1 MGHQGPKGFLFW
13 GTQLKIDR
21 YIQIVKTLTAEIE
34 AGKYPVGELFPKRSE
49 LAERFKV
56 TKATVNR
63 AAEILVKQKL
73 IVAKRGAGSVVVNNS
88 PSHNIAYVAPDWLM
102 RHIPAATSYSTQRLS
117 YEEALGHTK
126 DSHLSRFDGVLWSH
140 PCDEAIPRIIKIQ
153 KDLPGIIIN
162 RVVPET
168 NFVAT
173 DLRSKFAELVA
184 ERLALLPDFIP
195 HMLCG
200 QNYSK
205 YMHGERREGFIR
217 ACRDTRRF
225 YEIVP
230 MRDGFNDRIED
241 LEKRV
246 IRSGSA
252 PLLIFA
258 EDWALTGAVV
268 SWVSRHG
275 FRWQKDIFYTD
286 FDNQAHA
293 HVWGVTTTSVI
304 QDFDLLS
311 RKGLELL
318 QAIIRD
324 PLSRQQ
330 LLLDPDIR
338 RGDT

>member
-1 MGHQGPKGFLFW
+1 MGHQDPKGFW
-13 GTQLKIDR
+13 STQLKIDR

-102 RHIPAATSYSTQRLS
+102 RHIPAATGYSTQRLS
-117 YEEALGHTK
+117 YEEALGK
-126 DSHLSRFDGVLWSH
+126 GAHLSRFDGVLWSH
-140 PCDEAIPRIIKIQ
+140 PGDEVIPRIIEIQ

-162 RVVPET
+162 RAVPET

-173 DLRSKFAELVA
+173 DLHSKFAELVA
-184 ERLALLPDFIP
+184 ERLALLPDSIP

-200 QNYSK
+200 QQYSP
-205 YMHGERREGFIR
+205 YVHGERHEGFIR
-217 ACRDTRRF
+217 ACRDARRF

-230 MRDGFNDRIED
+230 IRDDFNDRIAD

-268 SWVSRHG
+268 KWVSRHG

-286 FDNQAHA
+286 FDNLAHT

-330 LLLDPDIR
+330 LLLEPVIR